1 MKLID
6 ADILKDGIK
15 KARAEIRVNF
25 ENGQMN
31 HSTYIIMMH
40 VLDVFEDTVDI
51 MPEYHTN
58 EKRGDKK

>member
-15 KARAEIRVNF
+15 EARAEIRDNF
-25 ENGQMN
+25 ENGKMN

-40 VLDVFEDTVDI
+40 VLDVFEDTIDV
-51 MPEYHTN
+51 MPEYKIK
-58 EKRGDKK
+58 KRGDKE